1 MIGGRKSI
9 QEFREKTDKK
19 GMTPSPQGLTI
30 IANRLPVQR
39 IEGKSGIHWQ
49 TSPGGLVSSMI
60 PVLRQGGRWIGW
72 GGSNTQSLQPFR
84 HEDID
89 LIPVSLQPEEVENYY
104 SGFSNRTLW
113 PLFHDALR
121 PPEFHRSWWR
131 SYQAVNQ
138 RFAEVAAKSM
148 DPSGT
153 CWVHDFHL
161 QLVPSLLRQH
171 HPEAKIG
178 FFLHIPFPPTELF
191 AQLPWRVPLLE
202 GMLGA
207 SLIGFQTPF
216 GATNFRQVAK
226 RFLGA
231 DLDGDNIY
239 YRGRKTKTG
248 SFPISIDAAAF
259 EEMTRRPKVQAMA
272 KHLRADL
279 GDNRKI
285 LLGIDRL
292 DYTEGIDMRL
302 RAIETLL
309 ISNPKLAKEFVFVQ
323 VGVPSRENVPDYE
336 ALRTRIESIVGR
348 INGRFGEPGCV
359 PVQYL
364 YRNLPIESLVSYY
377 MAADIMLV
385 TPLRDGMNLVAKE
398 FVATKTK
405 NQGCLVLSEFT
416 GAANEFHD
424 ALLVNPHDLD
434 GVAQT
439 LYQAIKIDPK
449 EGQRRMN
456 NLRLQL
462 HRNDVFHWSQNFLES
477 LNELEVM
484 RV

>member
-1 MIGGRKSI
+1 
-9 QEFREKTDKK
+9 
-19 GMTPSPQGLTI
+19 MTPSSHGLTI

-39 IEGKSGIHWQ
+39 VEHKDGFRWQ

-72 GGSNTQSLQPFR
+72 GGSHTQSLQPFR

-89 LIPVSLQPEEVENYY
+89 LIPVSLQPEEVEHYY

-121 PPEFHRSWWR
+121 PPEFHRRWWR
-131 SYQAVNQ
+131 SYQNVN
-138 RFAEVAAKSM
+138 RKFAKIAAENM

-161 QLVPSLLRQH
+161 QLLPSLLREQH
-171 HPEAKIG
+171 PRAKIG

-191 AQLPWRVPLLE
+191 AQLPWRVHLLE

-216 GATNFRQVAK
+216 GASNFRNVAE

-231 DLDGDNIY
+231 ELDGDDIY

-248 SFPISIDAAAF
+248 SFPISIDTESF
-259 EEMTRRPKVQAMA
+259 EEMTRRPSIQAMA
-272 KHLRADL
+272 RELRADL
-279 GDNRKI
+279 GGNRKI

-292 DYTEGIDMRL
+292 DYTKGIDMRL

-309 ISNPKLAKEFVFVQ
+309 IANPNLAKEFVFIQ

-336 ALRTRIESIVGR
+336 ELRSRIESIVGR
-348 INGRFGEPGCV
+348 INGRFGEPGRV

-364 YRNLPIESLVSYY
+364 YRNLPIQSLVSYY
-377 MAADIMLV
+377 MAADIMV
-385 TPLRDGMNLVAKE
+385 ITPLRDGMNLVAKE
-398 FVATKTK
+398 YVASKT
-405 NQGCLVLSEFT
+405 NNEGCLILSEFT
-416 GAANEFHD
+416 GAANEFQE

-434 GVAQT
+434 GVANT
-439 LYQAIKIDPK
+439 LYQAIKMGTA
-449 EGQRRMN
+449 EGRRRMLS
-456 NLRLQL
+456 LRHKL
-462 HRNDVFHWSQNFLES
+462 HRNNVFHWSKNFLES
-477 LNELEVM
+477 LGELEVV

>member
-1 MIGGRKSI
+1 
-9 QEFREKTDKK
+9 
-19 GMTPSPQGLTI
+19 MTPSPQGLTI

-39 IEGKSGIHWQ
+39 IEGKRGLRWQ

-60 PVLRQGGRWIGW
+60 PVLRQGGRWVGW
-72 GGSNTQSLQPFR
+72 GGSNTRDLEPFR
-84 HEDID
+84 HEGID
-89 LIPVSLQPEEVENYY
+89 LVPVSLQAEEVEQYY

-113 PLFHDALR
+113 PLYHDALR
-121 PPEFHRSWWR
+121 PPEFHRRWWR
-131 SYQAVNQ
+131 TYQSVNEK
-138 RFAEVAAKSM
+138 FAEIAAESM
-148 DPSGT
+148 DPNGT

-161 QLVPSLLRQH
+161 QLVPSLLKRR
-171 HPEAKIG
+171 HPGARIG

-207 SLIGFQTPF
+207 SLIGFQTPY
-216 GATNFRQVAK
+216 GASNFRSVAK

-231 DLDGDNIY
+231 EVEGDNIY
-239 YRGRKTKTG
+239 FRGRKTRTG
-248 SFPISIDAAAF
+248 SFPISIDVRAF
-259 EEMTRRPKVQAMA
+259 EKLTKRPEVRTLAEELRR
-272 KHLRADL
+272 DL
-279 GDNRKI
+279 GGKRK
-285 LLGIDRL
+285 LVLGIDRL
-292 DYTEGIDMRL
+292 DYTKGIDMRL

-309 ISNPKLAKEFVFVQ
+309 YQKPELAKKFVFVQ

-336 ALRTRIESIVGR
+336 TLRTRIESIVGR

-364 YRNLPIESLVSYY
+364 YRNLKQETLVSYY
-377 MAADIMLV
+377 MAADIMLI

-398 FVATKTK
+398 FVATKT
-405 NQGCLVLSEFT
+405 QDEGALILSEFT
-416 GAANEFHD
+416 GAANEFQD

-434 GVAQT
+434 GVANT
-439 LYQAIKIDPK
+439 LHKAILMDPA
-449 EGQRRMN
+449 EGRHRMRR
-456 NLRLQL
+456 LRQQL
-462 HRNDVFHWSQNFLES
+462 HRNDVFHWSETFLES